1 MASRLNEDQV
11 HLLRLVLPFIA
22 IVLLQAFIAGVSFNI
37 LSSVRGYVGGE
48 GLWSKGQK
56 DAIYYL
62 TLYAETGSE
71 QYYRNYQQAVA
82 IPLGDRIARRALE
95 QSPPDIAAARNG
107 FLQGGNHQDDVEG
120 LIWLYRY
127 FRSLPA
133 FKTAIGNWTATD
145 PLLDELTGL
154 AAIIRADVTSDASG
168 RPRLA
173 GWPLLI
179 HRANERMSRE
189 ALKFSESLGE
199 GSRQVKTILTV
210 INLITA
216 ALLVALQFFYTR
228 HFIAQ
233 RHRFESD
240 LRAEKERAQ
249 ITLASIGDAVITTD
263 ASGHIDYLN
272 ATAERL
278 LACRAAEAKG
288 VPLTSLVQAVDETA
302 GEDATG
308 RIERIWE
315 QGEATASPRPL
326 LLLRSDEAPVPVSVV
341 GAPLRK
347 DGVAAGAVLILHD
360 MTSERDYIARLSWQA
375 SHDALTGLAN
385 RREFERRLDAAMARS
400 GTADDAEVHALMFLD
415 LDQFKII
422 NDTCGHAAGDKLLCQ
437 IAASLPL
444 HLQPGDL
451 LARLG
456 GDEFAV
462 LLQNCEIDRASD
474 VAETLRQAVQ
484 GLSFNWNGSPFNIT
498 ASIGLVAAGR
508 GRATTDEVVRTA
520 DLACYMAKE
529 KGRNRVQLHDPGD
542 SELLHRFGEMAWV
555 QRIHDALEEQRLC
568 LYAQTIAPLGDESE
582 AGGHVELLLRLR
594 DKDGRV
600 VAPGDFIPAAER
612 YGLMPMLDRWV
623 VSRAFKTL
631 AERGGG
637 LATCAINLSGATF
650 NDEKFID
657 FIRAQFELY
666 GIAPRMICFEITETS
681 AIASL
686 DSANRFIGL
695 MKQLGCRFALDDFG
709 SGMSSFAYLKHLP
722 VDYLKIDG
730 SFVRDM
736 LDDPIDRA
744 IIEMINRI
752 GKVMGKRTIAEFVE
766 NDATL
771 QALRAIGVDYAQGYG
786 IGRPEPFERL
796 AEPRHIAP
804 RGQRQVA

>member
-1 MASRLNEDQV
+1 MASRLNEDQA
-11 HLLRLVLPFIA
+11 HLLRLVLPFVVV
-22 IVLLQAFIAGVSFNI
+22 VLLQAFLAGVSFSI
-37 LSSVRGYVGGE
+37 LSSVRAYVGGE
-48 GLWSKGQK
+48 NLWSKGQK
-56 DAIYYL
+56 DAVYFL
-62 TLYAETGSE
+62 TQYAETGSE
-71 QYYRNYQQAVA
+71 VSFQRYQRAVA
-82 IPLGDRIARRALE
+82 IPLGDRTARRAME
-95 QSPPDIAAARNG
+95 QSPPDIAAARQG
-107 FLQGGNHQDDVEG
+107 FLAGGNHPDDVDG

-127 FRSLPA
+127 FRELPA
-133 FKTAIGNWTATD
+133 FKASIGNWVATD
-145 PLLDELTGL
+145 PLLDELTTL
-154 AAIIRADVTSDASG
+154 AANIHADISANPAGRA
-168 RPRLA
+168 RPA
-173 GWPLLI
+173 AWPQRIDEL
-179 HRANERMSRE
+179 NDRMTQE
-189 ALKFSESLGE
+189 ALRFSASLGE
-199 GSRQVKTILTV
+199 GSRQVKLILTV
-210 INLITA
+210 TNLITA
-216 ALLVALQFFYTR
+216 ALLLALKVFYTR
-228 HFIAQ
+228 HFVGQ
-233 RHRFESD
+233 RQRFEGE
-240 LRAEKERAQ
+240 LRDEKERAQ
-249 ITLASIGDAVITTD
+249 ITLASIGDAVISTD
-263 ASGHIDYLN
+263 AQGRIDYMN
-272 ATAERL
+272 PTAERL
-278 LACRAAEAKG
+278 LVCAAADVKG
-288 VPLTSLVQAVDETA
+288 AQLTALVHVVDEA
-302 GEDATG
+302 AARDESVPID
-308 RIERIWE
+308 RIWN
-315 QGEATASPRPL
+315 QGEAIASPRPQ
-326 LLLRSDEAPVPVSVV
+326 LLLRSDATTVPVSVV

-347 DGVAAGAVLILHD
+347 DGHTAGAVLILHD

-385 RREFERRLDAAMARS
+385 RREFERRLEAAMAR
-400 GTADDAEVHALMFLD
+400 THEAADDEVHALMFLD

-437 IAASLPL
+437 IAAVLPL
-444 HLQPGDL
+444 HLQPRDL
-451 LARLG
+451 FARLG

-462 LLQNCEIDRASD
+462 LLENCEIDRASD
-474 VAETLRQAVQ
+474 IAETLRQAVQ
-484 GLSFNWNGSPFNIT
+484 NLSFSWNGSAFNIT
-498 ASIGLVAAGR
+498 ASIGLVATAR
-508 GRATTDEVVRTA
+508 GRASLDEVVRTA

-529 KGRNRVQLHDPGD
+529 KGRNRVQLHDPSD

-555 QRIHDALEEQRLC
+555 QRIHEALEEQRLC
-568 LYAQTIAPLGDESE
+568 LYAQTIAPLGEESE

-594 DKDGRV
+594 DKEGRL

-631 AERGGG
+631 ADRFGGAG

-666 GIAPRMICFEITETS
+666 RIPPSMICFEITETS

-709 SGMSSFAYLKHLP
+709 AGMSSFAYLKHLP

-766 NDATL
+766 NDAIL
-771 QALRAIGVDYAQGYG
+771 DALRAIGVDYAQGYG

-796 AEPRHIAP
+796 AETRAG
-804 RGQRQVA
+804 RLQVA